1 MLISLEVVMSD
12 QTTQQALEVKRR
24 HEQELLR
31 KANVVAVGIGYR
43 TQGGQRTQE
52 VSIVVS
58 VRNKVPASSLNPGD
72 RIPAS
77 IEGVPVDVVET
88 GEIRAL

>member
-1 MLISLEVVMSD
+1 MLIASEVAMSD
-12 QTTQQALEVKRR
+12 QTTQHALEVKRR

-31 KANVVAVGIGYR
+31 KANVVAVGVGYR
-43 TQGGQRTQE
+43 TKGGQRTQE
-52 VSIVVS
+52 VTIVVS
-58 VRNKVPASSLNPGD
+58 VSKKVPASELKPAD

-77 IEGVPVDVVET
+77 LEGVPVDVVET

>member
-1 MLISLEVVMSD
+1 MSD
-12 QTTQQALEVKRR
+12 QATQHALEVKRR

-43 TQGGQRTQE
+43 TRGGNQTPE
-52 VSIVVS
+52 VCIVVS
-58 VRNKVPASSLNPGD
+58 VRNKVAESNLKLGD
-72 RIPAS
+72 LIPAS